1 LTLPAAGTRWMMAAV
16 RPEGQR
22 VVVVGAGTVG
32 RRRAEL
38 FARHGADVRI
48 FDPKGDAET
57 QWPSGVRFYRKRVS
71 RRDLL
76 NAWMVVLACSDPETI
91 VQVDAWAQELGLE
104 VNRADDVD
112 QGTFAVPA
120 LLEDPA
126 GWQLAVLGGEAGPL
140 FSTWLRGLLE
150 HVTMLPQVNHVYQA
164 LAAAR
169 AALKGHPR
177 LTQLQRAEIMRQVM
191 AHALASAESIDGAA
205 LAAELAAQQL
215 G

>member
-1 LTLPAAGTRWMMAAV
+1 MMAAV

-22 VVVVGAGTVG
+22 VVIVGAGTVG

-48 FDPKGDAET
+48 FDPKGDATAE
-57 QWPSGVRFYRKRVS
+57 WADGVRFYRKRVS

-91 VQVDAWAQELGLE
+91 AQVDAWAQELGLE

-150 HVTMLPQVNHVYQA
+150 HVTALPQVNHVYQA

-169 AALKGHPR
+169 LELKHHPS
-177 LTQLQRAEIMRQVM
+177 LTQPHRAEIMRQVM
-191 AHALASAESIDGAA
+191 AHALASPEAIDGAA
-205 LAAELAAQQL
+205 LAAELAARQP